1 MIEIRNK
8 NKFLKMMVYIVIKHS
23 AYRRKLISKG
33 NIACTKRH
41 SERVSAKLLNN
52 MGRFTN
58 PSYNLLAGSEVP
70 NRILGVRNYV
80 VFFALNE
87 SSSPVTSSDQKRGS
101 PKLFMRRKRM
111 EFAMTRNS
119 KERGLRRVHS
129 TASSCRKEPS
139 HVRFSKDTLSGVYR
153 SNQLDLL
160 RSYIINN
167 KKCINLSRIMSDP
180 NFLIAAWVRIRS
192 NSGSLTPALGNE
204 TLDGIHLSW
213 FEETANTMRNGIF
226 QFSPSR
232 RTYVSRPD
240 GKKRPLTI
248 PSPKDK
254 IIQEAMRFLLM
265 LVFENDFTKNS
276 HGWVTGRGCHTALN
290 QIKTQFAHDNWFI
303 EGDIDQQFPSI
314 NHQVLVKLLKTKID
328 DQAFIDLI
336 YKYLKVGY
344 GKHVNKITQ
353 MRLGTSQG
361 GILSPV
367 LANIYMT
374 PFDKWVES
382 YLIPKYNKGRRK
394 KANPVY
400 TKMIRSGKVINHS
413 IHSLCSH
420 DRNYIRL
427 HYVRYADDFIMGL
440 NGPKI
445 YCEQIVDECR
455 IFLLEQLKLSLN
467 IEKTKITHSQLDS
480 AKFLGYRVYKTKLSK
495 MKISYNSKGKLI
507 RRTTNTILDG
517 PIDQIVEKLKER
529 GYAKKDGSPTRNG
542 RFINHPLY
550 DIVEHYKM
558 VERGILQYY
567 KLANN
572 YGRVAARIHYV
583 FKYSCALTIASKM
596 KLNTLRRVFNKYGK
610 NLSIRDE
617 SGKVITSYPTIN
629 YHRPKKFFMAPILDY
644 SSLEAY
650 VDQYDKRVQRGRKN
664 LKGPCVLCGSN
675 QKIEIHHVRKL
686 SKIKFKDYLSVM
698 MARMNRK
705 QIPVCKKCHIKIH
718 QGTYDGKRIK

>member
-1 MIEIRNK
+1 MINK
-8 NKFLKMMVYIVIKHS
+8 KTSKIMVYIVIKHS

-33 NIACTKRH
+33 NIACTRRH
-41 SERVSAKLLNN
+41 SERVSAKLLVN

-58 PSYNLLAGSEVP
+58 PSYNFLAGSEVP
-70 NRILGVRNYV
+70 IKCLSVRNYV
-80 VFFALNE
+80 VFLSPSEFNKPAT
-87 SSSPVTSSDQKRGS
+87 SSSFRKGS
-101 PKLFMRRKRM
+101 PKLTLRRKRT

-119 KERGLRRVHS
+119 KEWGLRRVHS
-129 TASSCRKEPS
+129 TVTSCRKGPS
-139 HVRFSKDTLSGVYR
+139 HVRFDKNTLSGVYK

-160 RSYIINN
+160 RSYIISN
-167 KKCINLSRIMSDP
+167 KKCNNLSIIMSDP
-180 NFLIAAWVRIRS
+180 NFLISAWVRVRS
-192 NSGSLTPALGNE
+192 NNGSLTPALNSN
-204 TLDGIHLSW
+204 TLDGIDLAW
-213 FEETANTMRNGIF
+213 FQKTANTMRNGIF

-232 RTYVSRPD
+232 RTYISRPD

-254 IIQEAMRFLLM
+254 IVQEAMRFLLM
-265 LVFENDFTKNS
+265 LVFENDFSKNS

-290 QIKTQFAHDNWFI
+290 QIKMQFAQDNWFI

-314 NHQVLVKLLKTKID
+314 NHQVLVNLLETKIA

-336 YKYLKVGY
+336 YKYLKAGY
-344 GKHVNKITQ
+344 CESSNKITR
-353 MRLGTSQG
+353 MSLGTSQG
-361 GILSPV
+361 GVLSPI

-374 PFDKWVES
+374 PFDKWIES
-382 YLIPKYNKGRRK
+382 HLIPKYTKGRRK
-394 KANPVY
+394 KANPAY
-400 TKMIRSGKVINHS
+400 TKMIRSGKVTDRS
-413 IHSLCSH
+413 IHSLQSH

-445 YCEQIVDECR
+445 YCEQIVEECR
-455 IFLLEQLKLSLN
+455 IFLFEQLKLTLN

-495 MKISYNSKGKLI
+495 MKIAYNSKGKLT
-507 RRTTNTILDG
+507 RRTTNTVLDG
-517 PIDQIVEKLKER
+517 PVDQIVEKLKQR
-529 GYAKKDGSPTRNG
+529 GYANKKGSPTRNG

-572 YGRVAARIHYV
+572 YGRVAARIHYIL
-583 FKYSCALTIASKM
+583 KYSCALTIASKM
-596 KLNTLRRVFNKYGK
+596 KLTTLRRVFNKYGK
-610 NLSIRDE
+610 NLSIKNE
-617 SGKVITSYPTIN
+617 LGEIITNYPTVD
-629 YHRPKKFFMAPILDY
+629 YRRPKKFTMAPILDY

-650 VDQYDKRVQRGRKN
+650 IDQYDRRVQRGRKD
-664 LKGPCVLCGSN
+664 LKGPCVLCGSKK
-675 QKIEIHHVRKL
+675 KIEIHHVRKL
-686 SKIKFKDYLSVM
+686 SKTKRKDYLSTM

-705 QIPVCKKCHIKIH
+705 QIPVCQKCHIKIH
-718 QGTYDGKRIK
+718 QGVYDGKRIQ